1 MLTPVKNSF
10 KEIVQTCGFI
20 SIIGATYFLL
30 SIIVLGFVQ
39 PGYNHLIDT
48 ISVLALGKYGWIQQ
62 VNFVVL
68 AVSFGCLGIGLGLYF
83 YKKWNNPI
91 TLAFLLLS
99 LCIIFVLFFKAD
111 PVDRTQIK
119 LVALHSQEGLVHFL
133 TTFVMVILIPFFL
146 IDLIK
151 KLFENNQ
158 NRGLARYTIFVIL
171 FNVLFGILWFYCRRI
186 GVGFEIK
193 GIWQKGLALNVLIW
207 MMVMG
212 RWLCGEKRKK

>member
-1 MLTPVKNSF
+1 MSTISSTAF
-10 KEIVQTCGFI
+10 KIHLKIYCLI
-20 SIIGATYFLL
+20 STFGALYFLL
-30 SIIVLGFVQ
+30 SVLVLGFVQ
-39 PGYNHLIDT
+39 PGYNHIIDT
-48 ISVLALGKYGWIQQ
+48 ISVLVLGKYGWIQQ
-62 VNFVVL
+62 INFVIL
-68 AVSFGCLGIGLGLYF
+68 AISFGSLGIGLGLFF
-83 YKKWNNPI
+83 YKKFLNRI
-91 TLAFLLLS
+91 TISFLLLS
-99 LCIIFVLFFKAD
+99 LCVIFVLFFKAD

-119 LVALHSQEGLVHFL
+119 LVALHSQEGLIHFS

-158 NRGLARYTIFVIL
+158 NTGLARYTIFVIL

-193 GIWQKGLALNVLIW
+193 GIWQKVLALNVLIW

-212 RWLCGEKRKK
+212 RWLYVKT